1 MANLLKSIYTG
12 SNVTA
17 IGEVTSSDTISIAG
31 NLTIGGTLKNTSGDF
46 TIDPNPDGTSG
57 KLVVNGNL
65 QVDGTTTTINSTTL
79 TVQDKIIVV
88 GQGNSDKSVASS
100 SGGSG
105 LNVDLGSDGAATLLY
120 EYDSGN
126 NVEKF
131 VFNKKVFS
139 NTTEL
144 ASTGKAIA
152 MSMVFG

>member
-17 IGEVTSSDTISIAG
+17 IGEITSSDTINIAG

-46 TIDPNPDGTSG
+46 TIDPNPDGTAG
-57 KLVVNGNL
+57 KLIVNGNL

-88 GQGNSDKSVASS
+88 GQGNTDKSVASS

-131 VFNKKVFS
+131 VFAKAVDEE
-139 NTTEL
+139 TT
-144 ASTGKAIA
+144 
-152 MSMVFG
+152 